1 MGLCIGNFNNNILP
15 TSVKESIGADTPMYG
30 VKFDGTNSAGIRTY
44 DAATL
49 NWTPST
55 SSVAGVDDFANL
67 APFNVKE
74 CITQYNS
81 NTGERE
87 VLAYKGDSNWASLV
101 ASKTGDRMIEFPV
114 FYYRRP
120 SKYEFIVSP
129 TYKPGFQP
137 SPWHYRKGVLKEVRR
152 ISKYNIDTNF
162 ASQTG
167 TSPRVDTNMNTF
179 RTNLRAKGWYMMDY
193 VAWYSLSILMLVKY
207 ANMNLQ
213 STVGLGYSAVVSS
226 VTDNG
231 KADTVLGLDGSKTSV
246 TTYESVLTFGIEN
259 FYSNLWKFL
268 DGIYGYGGYLYK
280 KDVEDMT
287 SDPTSA
293 SDLTGGTYEKINT
306 AVVASANNSAISDI
320 SYDTTHPHLMF
331 PTAVGAPNPSGDA
344 CWTNTNFN
352 CTLSGGAVNY
362 ELHSGLFTFNI
373 NYNVGAVSSYVGCCA
388 IE

>member
-1 MGLCIGNFNNNILP
+1 MGLCIGNFNNSILP
-15 TSVKESIGADTPMYG
+15 TSVKESIGADSPMYG
-30 VKFDGTNSAGIRTY
+30 VKFDGINSAGIRTY

-55 SSVAGVDDFANL
+55 ASVAGIDDFANL

-81 NTGERE
+81 STGERE
-87 VLAYKGDSNWASLV
+87 VLAYKGDSNWNSLV
-101 ASKTGDRMIEFPV
+101 AAKTGDRMIEFPV

-129 TYKPGFQP
+129 TYKAGFQP
-137 SPWHYRKGVLKEVRR
+137 SPWHYRKGELKEVRR
-152 ISKYNIDTNF
+152 ISKYNIDTNY

-167 TSPRVDTNMNTF
+167 TTPRVSTNMNTF

-193 VAWYSLSILMLVKY
+193 DAWYSLSILMLVKY

-213 STVGLGYSAVVSS
+213 STVGLGYQSGSGVIA
-226 VTDNG
+226 NG

-246 TTYESVLTFGIEN
+246 STNESVLTFGIEN
-259 FYSNLWKFL
+259 FYTNEWKYL
-268 DGIYGYGGYLYK
+268 DGLYGYGGYLYK

-287 SDPTSA
+287 ADPTSA
-293 SDLTGGTYEKINT
+293 SELTGGTYEKINT
-306 AVVASANNSAISDI
+306 AVITSASSSPISDI

-331 PTAVGAPNPSGDA
+331 STAVGSPNPSGDA
-344 CWTNTNFN
+344 CWASTNFN
-352 CTLSGGAVNY
+352 CVLAGGSFGGA
-362 ELHSGLFTFNI
+362 LSDGLFAFAVNDA
-373 NYNVGAVSSYVGCCA
+373 VGVVRTNGGVCA

>member
-15 TSVKESIGADTPMYG
+15 ASVKESIGADSPMYG

-55 SSVAGVDDFANL
+55 ASVAGVDDFANL

-81 NTGERE
+81 GTGERE
-87 VLAYKGDSNWASLV
+87 VLAYKGDSNWDSLV
-101 ASKTGDRMIEFPV
+101 AAKTGDRMIEFPV

-129 TYKPGFQP
+129 TYKDGFQP
-137 SPWHYRKGVLKEVRR
+137 SPWHYRKGELKEVRR
-152 ISKYNIDTNF
+152 ISKYNIDTNY

-167 TSPRVDTNMNTF
+167 TTPRVRTNMNTF

-193 VAWYSLSILMLVKY
+193 DAWYSLSILMLVKY

-213 STVGLGYSAVVSS
+213 STVGLGWHSGSS
-226 VTDNG
+226 VIANG
-231 KADTVLGLDGSKTSV
+231 NADTVLGLDGSKTSV
-246 TTYESVLTFGIEN
+246 STNESVLTFGIEN
-259 FYSNLWKFL
+259 FYANEWKYL
-268 DGIYGYGGYLYK
+268 DGLYRYGGYLYK

-287 SDPTSA
+287 ADPASA
-293 SDLTGGTYEKINT
+293 SELTSGTYEKINT
-306 AVVASANNSAISDI
+306 AVIASASNSAISDI
-320 SYDTTHPHLMF
+320 SFDTTHPHLMY
-331 PTAVGAPNPSGDA
+331 PTAVGSPNPSGDA
-344 CWTNTNFN
+344 CWASNNFN
-352 CTLSGGAVNY
+352 CVNAGGCFADGLSA
-362 ELHSGLFTFNI
+362 GLFTFI
-373 NYNVGAVSSYVGCCA
+373 VGYAVGGVDSSIGGFA

>member
-1 MGLCIGNFNNNILP
+1 
-15 TSVKESIGADTPMYG
+15 MYG
-30 VKFDGTNSAGIRTY
+30 VKFDGTNSVGIRTY

-49 NWTPST
+49 NWAPST
-55 SSVAGVDDFANL
+55 ASVAGVDDFANL

-81 NTGERE
+81 STGERE

-152 ISKYNIDTNF
+152 ISKYNIDTNY

-167 TSPRVDTNMNTF
+167 TSPRVNTNMNTF
-179 RTNLRAKGWYMMDY
+179 RTNLRAKGWYMIDY
-193 VAWYSLSILMLVKY
+193 DAWCSIAILMLVKY

-213 STVGLGYSAVVSS
+213 SVVGFGNSRSGSLIA
-226 VTDNG
+226 NG
-231 KADTVLGLDGSKTSV
+231 NADTVLGLDGSKTSV
-246 TTYESVLTFGIEN
+246 STNESVLTFGIEN
-259 FYSNLWKFL
+259 FYANEWKYL
-268 DGIYGYGGYLYK
+268 DGLFGYGGYLYK

-287 SDPTSA
+287 ADPTSA
-293 SDLTGGTYEKINT
+293 SELTGGTYEKINT
-306 AVVASANNSAISDI
+306 AVIANAGSSAISDI
-320 SYDTTHPHLMF
+320 SYDVTHPHLMF
-331 PTAVGAPNPSGDA
+331 PTAVGSPNPSGDA
-344 CWTNTNFN
+344 CWVNTNFN
-352 CTLSGGAVNY
+352 CVIAGGTFDLS
-362 ELHSGLFTFNI
+362 LLDGLFTFNVADA
-373 NYNVGAVSSYVGCCA
+373 VGTASTYTGVCA

>member
-1 MGLCIGNFNNNILP
+1 MGLCIGNFSNDILP

-44 DAATL
+44 NAATL

-55 SSVAGVDDFANL
+55 ASVTGVDDFANL

-81 NTGERE
+81 STGERE

-129 TYKPGFQP
+129 TYKQGFQP

-152 ISKYNIDTNF
+152 ISKYNIDTNY

-167 TSPRVDTNMNTF
+167 TSPRVSTNMNTF
-179 RTNLRAKGWYMMDY
+179 RTNLRAKGLYIMDY
-193 VAWYSLSILMLVKY
+193 DAWYSLSILMLVKY

-213 STVGLGYSAVVSS
+213 STVGLGWQSSSAVIA
-226 VTDNG
+226 NG
-231 KADTVLGLDGSKTSV
+231 NADTVLGLDGSKTSIS
-246 TTYESVLTFGIEN
+246 TNESVLTFGIEN
-259 FYSNLWKFL
+259 FYANEWKYL
-268 DGIYGYGGYLYK
+268 DGLFGYGGYLYK
-280 KDVEDMT
+280 KDVEDMAA
-287 SDPTSA
+287 DPTSA
-293 SDLTGGTYEKINT
+293 SELTGGTYEKINT
-306 AVVASANNSAISDI
+306 AVIASASNSAISDI
-320 SYDTTHPHLMF
+320 SYDVTHPHLMF
-331 PTAVGAPNPSGDA
+331 PTAVGSPNPSGDA

-352 CTLSGGAVNY
+352 CVIAGGSFYNGR
-362 ELHSGLFTFNI
+362 SDGLFTFCVDTA
-373 NYNVGAVSSYVGCCA
+373 VGYADTGVGVCA

>member
-15 TSVKESIGADTPMYG
+15 TSVKESIGADSPMYG

-55 SSVAGVDDFANL
+55 ASVAGVDDFANL

-81 NTGERE
+81 STGERE
-87 VLAYKGDSNWASLV
+87 VLAYKGDSNWNSLV
-101 ASKTGDRMIEFPV
+101 AAKTGDRMIEFPV

-129 TYKPGFQP
+129 TYKDGFQP
-137 SPWHYRKGVLKEVRR
+137 SPWHYRKGELKEVRR
-152 ISKYNIDTNF
+152 ISKYNIDTNY

-167 TSPRVDTNMNTF
+167 TTPRVSTNMNTF
-179 RTNLRAKGWYMMDY
+179 RTNLRAKGLYIMDY
-193 VAWYSLSILMLVKY
+193 DAWYSLSILMLVKY

-213 STVGLGYSAVVSS
+213 STVGLGYQSGSAVIA
-226 VTDNG
+226 NG
-231 KADTVLGLDGSKTSV
+231 NADTVLGLDGSKTSIS
-246 TTYESVLTFGIEN
+246 TTESVLTFGIEN
-259 FYSNLWKFL
+259 FYANEWKYL
-268 DGIYGYGGYLYK
+268 DGLYGYGGYFYK

-287 SDPTSA
+287 ADPVSTSE
-293 SDLTGGTYEKINT
+293 LTGGTYEKINT
-306 AVVASANNSAISDI
+306 AVIASANNSAISDI
-320 SYDTTHPHLMF
+320 SFDTTHPHLMY
-331 PTAVGAPNPSGDA
+331 PTAVGSPNPSGDA

-352 CTLSGGAVNY
+352 CVIAGGNFSNGLSD
-362 ELHSGLFTFNI
+362 GLFAFVVASA
-373 NYNVGAVSSYVGCCA
+373 VGYADAGSGVCA

>member
-15 TSVKESIGADTPMYG
+15 TSIKESIGADSPMYG

-55 SSVAGVDDFANL
+55 ASVAGVDDFANL

-81 NTGERE
+81 STGERE
-87 VLAYKGDSNWASLV
+87 VLAYKGDSNWNSLV
-101 ASKTGDRMIEFPV
+101 AAKTGDRMIEFPV

-129 TYKPGFQP
+129 TYKDGFQP
-137 SPWHYRKGVLKEVRR
+137 SPWHYRKGELKEVRR
-152 ISKYNIDTNF
+152 ISKYNIDTNY

-167 TSPRVDTNMNTF
+167 TSPRVSTNMNTF
-179 RTNLRAKGWYMMDY
+179 RTNLRAKGLYIMDY
-193 VAWYSLSILMLVKY
+193 DAWCSLSILMLVKY

-213 STVGLGYSAVVSS
+213 STVGLGWQSGSAVIA
-226 VTDNG
+226 NG
-231 KADTVLGLDGSKTSV
+231 NADTVLGLDGSKTSIS
-246 TTYESVLTFGIEN
+246 TNESVLTFGIEN
-259 FYSNLWKFL
+259 FYANEWKYL
-268 DGIYGYGGYLYK
+268 DGLFGYGGYLYK

-287 SDPTSA
+287 ADPASA
-293 SDLTGGTYEKINT
+293 SELTGGTYEKINT
-306 AVVASANNSAISDI
+306 AVIASASNSAISDI
-320 SYDTTHPHLMF
+320 SYDVTHPHLMF
-331 PTAVGAPNPSGDA
+331 PTAVGSPNPSGDA
-344 CWTNTNFN
+344 YWANTNFN
-352 CTLSGGAVNY
+352 CVIAGGGFSDGLSD
-362 ELHSGLFTFNI
+362 GLFTFH
-373 NYNVGAVSSYVGCCA
+373 VAGAVGSVHTVAGVCA

>member
-15 TSVKESIGADTPMYG
+15 TSVKESIGADSPMYG

-55 SSVAGVDDFANL
+55 ASVAGVDDFANL

-81 NTGERE
+81 STGERE
-87 VLAYKGDSNWASLV
+87 VLAYKGDSNWDSLV
-101 ASKTGDRMIEFPV
+101 AAKTGDRMIEFPV

-129 TYKPGFQP
+129 TYKAGFQP
-137 SPWHYRKGVLKEVRR
+137 SPWHYRKGELKEVRR
-152 ISKYNIDTNF
+152 ISKYNIDTNY

-167 TSPRVDTNMNTF
+167 TSPRVNTNMNTF

-193 VAWYSLSILMLVKY
+193 DAWYSLSILMLVKY

-213 STVGLGYSAVVSS
+213 STVGLGWQSGSAVIA
-226 VTDNG
+226 NG
-231 KADTVLGLDGSKTSV
+231 NADTVLGLDGSKTSV
-246 TTYESVLTFGIEN
+246 TTNESVLTFGIEN
-259 FYSNLWKFL
+259 FYANEWKYL
-268 DGIYGYGGYLYK
+268 DGLYGYGGYLYK

-287 SDPTSA
+287 ADPASA
-293 SDLTGGTYEKINT
+293 SELTGGTYEKINT
-306 AVVASANNSAISDI
+306 AVIASASGSAISDI
-320 SYDTTHPHLMF
+320 SYDTTHPHLMY
-331 PTAVGAPNPSGDA
+331 PTAVGSPNPSGDA
-344 CWTNTNFN
+344 CWANTNFN
-352 CTLSGGAVNY
+352 CVIAGGVFGDALSA
-362 ELHSGLFTFNI
+362 GLFTFSVDSA
-373 NYNVGAVSSYVGCCA
+373 VGVVRTILGVCA

>member
-15 TSVKESIGADTPMYG
+15 TSVKESIGADSPMYG

-55 SSVAGVDDFANL
+55 ASVAGIDDFANL

-81 NTGERE
+81 GTGERE
-87 VLAYKGDSNWASLV
+87 VLAYKGDSNWGSLV
-101 ASKTGDRMIEFPV
+101 AAKTGDRMIEFPV

-129 TYKPGFQP
+129 TYKNGFQP
-137 SPWHYRKGVLKEVRR
+137 SPWHYRKGELKEVRR
-152 ISKYNIDTNF
+152 ISKYNIDTNY

-167 TSPRVDTNMNTF
+167 TTPRVNTNMNTF
-179 RTNLRAKGWYMMDY
+179 RTNLRAKGLYMMDY
-193 VAWYSLSILMLVKY
+193 DAWYSLSILMLVKY

-213 STVGLGYSAVVSS
+213 STVGLGWHSGSS
-226 VTDNG
+226 VIANG
-231 KADTVLGLDGSKTSV
+231 NADTVLGLDGSKTSV
-246 TTYESVLTFGIEN
+246 STNESVLTFGIEN
-259 FYSNLWKFL
+259 FYANEWKYL
-268 DGIYGYGGYLYK
+268 DGLYGYGGYLYK

-287 SDPTSA
+287 ADPASA

-306 AVVASANNSAISDI
+306 AVIASASNSAISDI
-320 SYDTTHPHLMF
+320 SYDVTHPHLMF
-331 PTAVGAPNPSGDA
+331 PTAVGSPNPSGDA

-352 CTLSGGAVNY
+352 CVVAGGNFGIALSD
-362 ELHSGLFTFNI
+362 GLFAFDVSNA
-373 NYNVGAVSSYVGCCA
+373 VGYVGTGFGVCA

>member
-55 SSVAGVDDFANL
+55 ASVAGVDDFANL

-87 VLAYKGDSNWASLV
+87 VLAYKGDSNWNSLV
-101 ASKTGDRMIEFPV
+101 AAKTGDRMIEFPV

-129 TYKPGFQP
+129 TYKNGFQP
-137 SPWHYRKGVLKEVRR
+137 SPWHYRKGKLKEVRR
-152 ISKYNIDTNF
+152 ISKYNIDTNY

-167 TSPRVDTNMNTF
+167 TTPRVSTNMNTF

-193 VAWYSLSILMLVKY
+193 DAWYSLSILMLVKY

-213 STVGLGYSAVVSS
+213 STVGLGYQSS
-226 VTDNG
+226 SSNG
-231 KADTVLGLDGSKTSV
+231 GADTVLGLDGSKTSIS
-246 TTYESVLTFGIEN
+246 TNESVLTFGIEN
-259 FYSNLWKFL
+259 FYANEWKYL
-268 DGIYGYGGYLYK
+268 DGLYGYGGYLYK

-287 SDPTSA
+287 ADPTSA
-293 SDLTGGTYEKINT
+293 SELTGGTYEKINT
-306 AVVASANNSAISDI
+306 AVIASANGSAISDI

-331 PTAVGAPNPSGDA
+331 PTAVGSPNPSGDA
-344 CWTNTNFN
+344 CWANTNLN
-352 CTLSGGAVNY
+352 CVYAGGFGHEEY
-362 ELHSGLFTFNI
+362 GGLFAFDASAA
-373 NYNVGAVSSYVGCCA
+373 VGSNNPYIGVCA

>member
-1 MGLCIGNFNNNILP
+1 MGLCIGNFSNDILP

-55 SSVAGVDDFANL
+55 ASVAGVDDFANL

-81 NTGERE
+81 STGERE

-114 FYYRRP
+114 FYFRRP

-152 ISKYNIDTNF
+152 ISKYNIDTNY

-167 TSPRVDTNMNTF
+167 TTPRVNTNMNTF

-193 VAWYSLSILMLVKY
+193 DAWYSLSILMLVKY

-213 STVGLGYSAVVSS
+213 STVGLGYKSGSSAIA
-226 VTDNG
+226 NG
-231 KADTVLGLDGSKTSV
+231 NADTVLGLDGSKTSV
-246 TTYESVLTFGIEN
+246 TTNESVLTFGIEN
-259 FYSNLWKFL
+259 FYSNVWKYL

-293 SDLTGGTYEKINT
+293 SDLTGSIYEKINT
-306 AVVASANNSAISDI
+306 AVIVSASNSAISDI
-320 SYDTTHPHLMF
+320 SFDSTYPHLMF
-331 PTAVGAPNPSGDA
+331 PTAIGSPNPSGDT
-344 CWTNTNFN
+344 CWADTNFN
-352 CTLSGGAVNY
+352 CVIAGGSFFNGLSD
-362 ELHSGLFTFNI
+362 GLFTFLVT
-373 NYNVGAVSSYVGCCA
+373 YTVGDASSSAGVCA

>member
-1 MGLCIGNFNNNILP
+1 MGLCIGNFNNDILP
-15 TSVKESIGADTPMYG
+15 TSVKESIGADSPMYG

-44 DAATL
+44 NAATL

-55 SSVAGVDDFANL
+55 ASVAGVDDFANL

-81 NTGERE
+81 STGERE
-87 VLAYKGDSNWASLV
+87 VLAYKGDSNWNSLV
-101 ASKTGDRMIEFPV
+101 AAKTGDRMIEFPV

-129 TYKPGFQP
+129 TYKDGFQP

-167 TSPRVDTNMNTF
+167 TTPRVNTNMNTF

-193 VAWYSLSILMLVKY
+193 DAWYSIAILMLVKY

-213 STVGLGYSAVVSS
+213 STVGLGNSS
-226 VTDNG
+226 GSLIANG
-231 KADTVLGLDGSKTSV
+231 NADTVLGLDGSKTSV
-246 TTYESVLTFGIEN
+246 STNESVLTFGIEN
-259 FYSNLWKFL
+259 FYANVWKYL

-287 SDPTSA
+287 ADPTSA
-293 SDLTGGTYEKINT
+293 SELTGGTYEKINT
-306 AVVASANNSAISDI
+306 AVIASANNSAISDI
-320 SYDTTHPHLMF
+320 SFDTTYPHLMF
-331 PTAVGAPNPSGDA
+331 PTAVGSPNPSGDA
-344 CWTNTNFN
+344 CWANTNFN
-352 CTLSGGAVNY
+352 CVLAGGDFLNG
-362 ELHSGLFTFNI
+362 LLDGLFTFI
-373 NYNVGAVSSYVGCCA
+373 EHFAVGFASSGVGVCA

>member
-44 DAATL
+44 NAATL

-55 SSVAGVDDFANL
+55 ASVAGVDDFANL
-67 APFNVKE
+67 TPFNVKE

-101 ASKTGDRMIEFPV
+101 SAKTGDRMIEFPV

-129 TYKPGFQP
+129 TYKNGFQP

-152 ISKYNIDTNF
+152 ISKYNIDTNY

-167 TSPRVDTNMNTF
+167 TSLRVNTNMNTL

-193 VAWYSLSILMLVKY
+193 DAWYSIAILMLVKY

-213 STVGLGYSAVVSS
+213 STVGLGYQSGSS
-226 VTDNG
+226 VIANG
-231 KADTVLGLDGSKTSV
+231 NADTVLGLDGSKTSV
-246 TTYESVLTFGIEN
+246 TTNESVLTFGIEN
-259 FYSNLWKFL
+259 FYANASKFL
-268 DGIYGYGGYLYK
+268 DGLFGYGGYLYK

-306 AVVASANNSAISDI
+306 AVIASADNSAISDI
-320 SYDTTHPHLMF
+320 SFDSIYPHLMF
-331 PTAVGAPNPSGDA
+331 PTAIGSPNPSGDD
-344 CWTNTNFN
+344 CWADTSFRFV
-352 CTLSGGAVNY
+352 CVGGAHSIG
-362 ELHSGLFTFNI
+362 LSSGLFTFVLN
-373 NYNVGAVSSYVGCCA
+373 GAVGVAGNANGVCA

>member
-1 MGLCIGNFNNNILP
+1 MGLCIGNFSNDILP

-44 DAATL
+44 NAATL

-55 SSVAGVDDFANL
+55 ASVAGVDDFANL

-81 NTGERE
+81 STGERE

-129 TYKPGFQP
+129 TYKQGFQP

-152 ISKYNIDTNF
+152 VSKYNIDTNY

-167 TSPRVDTNMNTF
+167 TSPRVDTSMNTF

-193 VAWYSLSILMLVKY
+193 DAWYSIAILMLVKY
-207 ANMNLQ
+207 ANMNIQ
-213 STVGLGYSAVVSS
+213 STVGLGYSGGSS
-226 VTDNG
+226 PIANG
-231 KADTVLGLDGSKTSV
+231 NADTVLGLDGSKTDI
-246 TTYESVLTFGIEN
+246 TTEESVLTFGIEN
-259 FYSNLWKFL
+259 FYANIWKYL

-280 KDVEDMT
+280 KDVEDIT
-287 SDPTSA
+287 SDPTSV

-306 AVVASANNSAISDI
+306 ATVASANWDAISDI
-320 SYDTTHPHLMF
+320 SFDSTYPHLMF
-331 PTAVGAPNPSGDA
+331 PTAVGSPNPSGDTCLA
-344 CWTNTNFN
+344 DTIFSPI
-352 CTLSGGAVNY
+352 LVGAGWGN
-362 ELHSGLFTFNI
+362 ELRAGLFTFASLNGMG
-373 NYNVGAVSSYVGCCA
+373 YSGSAHGVCA

>member
-1 MGLCIGNFNNNILP
+1 MGLCIGNFSNDILP

-44 DAATL
+44 NAATL

-55 SSVAGVDDFANL
+55 ASVAGVDDFANL

-81 NTGERE
+81 STGERE

-137 SPWHYRKGVLKEVRR
+137 SPWHYRKGALKEVRR
-152 ISKYNIDTNF
+152 ISKYNIDTNY

-167 TSPRVDTNMNTF
+167 TSPRVNTNMNTF

-193 VAWYSLSILMLVKY
+193 DAWYSIAILMLVKY
-207 ANMNLQ
+207 ANMNIQ
-213 STVGLGYSAVVSS
+213 SVVGLGNTSS
-226 VTDNG
+226 SSPIASGN
-231 KADTVLGLDGSKTSV
+231 ADTVLGLDGSKTGM
-246 TTYESVLTFGIEN
+246 TTSESVLTFGIEN
-259 FYSNLWKFL
+259 FYANEWKYL

-306 AVVASANNSAISDI
+306 AVIASANNSAISDI
-320 SYDTTHPHLMF
+320 SFDSTYPHVMF
-331 PTAVGAPNPSGDA
+331 PTAVGSPNPSGDICSA
-344 CWTNTNFN
+344 NTNFN
-352 CTLSGGAVNY
+352 LVALSGSYNAD
-362 ELHSGLFTFNI
+362 LMSGLFAF
-373 NYNVGAVSSYVGCCA
+373 YVAAAVGFAYSTVGVCA

>member
-15 TSVKESIGADTPMYG
+15 TSVKESIGADSPMYG

-55 SSVAGVDDFANL
+55 ASVAGVDDFANL

-81 NTGERE
+81 STGERE
-87 VLAYKGDSNWASLV
+87 VLAYKGDSNWNSLV
-101 ASKTGDRMIEFPV
+101 AAKTGDRMIEFPV

-129 TYKPGFQP
+129 TYKAGFQP
-137 SPWHYRKGVLKEVRR
+137 SPWHYRKGELKEVRR

-167 TSPRVDTNMNTF
+167 TTPRVSTNMNTF

-193 VAWYSLSILMLVKY
+193 DAWYSLSILMLVKY

-213 STVGLGYSAVVSS
+213 STVGLGWQSGSAVIA
-226 VTDNG
+226 NG
-231 KADTVLGLDGSKTSV
+231 NADTVLGLDGSKTSV
-246 TTYESVLTFGIEN
+246 STNESVLTFGIEN
-259 FYSNLWKFL
+259 FYANEWKYL
-268 DGIYGYGGYLYK
+268 DGLYGYGGYLYK

-287 SDPTSA
+287 ADPASA
-293 SDLTGGTYEKINT
+293 SELTGGTYEKINT

-320 SYDTTHPHLMF
+320 SFDITHPHLMF
-331 PTAVGAPNPSGDA
+331 PTAVGSPNPFGDA
-344 CWTNTNFN
+344 CWTSANFHCVIAGGN
-352 CTLSGGAVNY
+352 FSYSLSDGLFAFHVNGAV
-362 ELHSGLFTFNI
+362 G
-373 NYNVGAVSSYVGCCA
+373 GVSTGIGVCA

>member
-1 MGLCIGNFNNNILP
+1 MGLCIGNFSNDILP

-49 NWTPST
+49 NWAPST
-55 SSVAGVDDFANL
+55 ASVAGVDDFANL

-101 ASKTGDRMIEFPV
+101 AAKTGDRMIEFPV

-120 SKYEFIVSP
+120 SKYEFMVSP

-152 ISKYNIDTNF
+152 ISKYNIDTNY

-167 TSPRVDTNMNTF
+167 TTPRVNTNMNTF

-193 VAWYSLSILMLVKY
+193 DAWYSIAILMLVKY

-213 STVGLGYSAVVSS
+213 STVGLGSCSGSLIA
-226 VTDNG
+226 NG
-231 KADTVLGLDGSKTSV
+231 NADTVLGLDGSKTGV
-246 TTYESVLTFGIEN
+246 TTDESVLTFGIEN
-259 FYSNLWKFL
+259 FYANVWKYL

-280 KDVEDMT
+280 KDVEDMAA
-287 SDPTSA
+287 DPTSA
-293 SDLTGGTYEKINT
+293 SELTGGTYEKINT
-306 AVVASANNSAISDI
+306 AVIASASNSAISDI
-320 SYDTTHPHLMF
+320 SYDVTHPHLMF
-331 PTAVGAPNPSGDA
+331 PTAVGSPNPSGDA
-344 CWTNTNFN
+344 CWANTNFN
-352 CTLSGGAVNY
+352 CFLAGGYFRDGLSV
-362 ELHSGLFTFNI
+362 GLFAFFGGHA
-373 NYNVGAVSSYVGCCA
+373 VGFAADSAVGVCA

>member
-15 TSVKESIGADTPMYG
+15 TSVKESIGADSPMYG

-55 SSVAGVDDFANL
+55 ASVAGVDDFANL

-81 NTGERE
+81 STGERE
-87 VLAYKGDSNWASLV
+87 VLAYRGDSNWNSLV
-101 ASKTGDRMIEFPV
+101 AAKTGDRMIEFPV

-129 TYKPGFQP
+129 TYKDGFQP
-137 SPWHYRKGVLKEVRR
+137 SPWHYRKGELKEVRR
-152 ISKYNIDTNF
+152 ISKYNIGTNY

-167 TSPRVDTNMNTF
+167 TTPRVNTNMNTF

-193 VAWYSLSILMLVKY
+193 DAWYSLSILMLVKY

-213 STVGLGYSAVVSS
+213 STVGLGWYSGSAVIA
-226 VTDNG
+226 NG
-231 KADTVLGLDGSKTSV
+231 NADTVLGLDGSKTSIS
-246 TTYESVLTFGIEN
+246 TIESVLTFGIEN
-259 FYSNLWKFL
+259 FYTNEWKYL
-268 DGIYGYGGYLYK
+268 DGLYGYGGYLYK

-287 SDPTSA
+287 ADPASA
-293 SDLTGGTYEKINT
+293 SELTSGTYEKINT
-306 AVVASANNSAISDI
+306 AVIGGASNSAISDI
-320 SYDTTHPHLMF
+320 SFDTTHPHLMF
-331 PTAVGAPNPSGDA
+331 PTAVGSPNPSGDA

-352 CTLSGGAVNY
+352 CVVAGGNFGAALSD
-362 ELHSGLFTFNI
+362 GLFAFAVADA
-373 NYNVGAVSSYVGCCA
+373 VGIVNSSFGVCA

>member
-1 MGLCIGNFNNNILP
+1 MGLCIGNFSNDILP

-44 DAATL
+44 NAATL

-55 SSVAGVDDFANL
+55 ASVAGVDDFANL

-129 TYKPGFQP
+129 TYKQGFQP

-152 ISKYNIDTNF
+152 ISKYNIDTNY

-167 TSPRVDTNMNTF
+167 TSPRVNTNMNTF

-193 VAWYSLSILMLVKY
+193 DAWYSIAILMLVKY

-213 STVGLGYSAVVSS
+213 SIVGLGNSS
-226 VTDNG
+226 GSLLANG
-231 KADTVLGLDGSKTSV
+231 YTDTVLGLDGSKTGV
-246 TTYESVLTFGIEN
+246 TTNESVLTFGIEN
-259 FYSNLWKFL
+259 FYANEWKFL
-268 DGIYGYGGYLYK
+268 DGLFGYGGYLYK

-306 AVVASANNSAISDI
+306 AVIASANNSAISDI
-320 SYDTTHPHLMF
+320 SFDSTYPHLMF
-331 PTAVGAPNPSGDA
+331 PTAVGSPNPSGDA
-344 CWTNTNFN
+344 CWTDTEFRYVIAGGYFSAG
-352 CTLSGGAVNY
+352 LSAGLLTFDAYYLTFGESSSRIGA
-362 ELHSGLFTFNI
+362 
-373 NYNVGAVSSYVGCCA
+373 CA